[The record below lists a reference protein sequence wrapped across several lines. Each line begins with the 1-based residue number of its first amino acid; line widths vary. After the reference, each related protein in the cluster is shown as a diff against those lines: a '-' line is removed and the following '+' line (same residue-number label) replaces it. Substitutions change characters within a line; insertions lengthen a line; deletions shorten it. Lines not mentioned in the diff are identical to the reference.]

1 MVCTDW
7 DNALAGLEHS
17 LRKDPQD
24 SSTCRRLADAYAIR
38 GRLKDTV
45 STYLHL
51 SDILQANGDLENA
64 LQISGLVLQLQPES
78 EPGRLQRIALFERRR
93 ETPLAIGA
101 TRELARL
108 YVDQGRG
115 HQAIELL
122 ERARR
127 SQPEDLDLMLE
138 LAETHLAEG
147 HLAQG
152 LGLFAQGAAACQE
165 SGQHE
170 RACEALRRM
179 KVVSPT
185 DTSVLLRLG
194 EIYLELGR
202 LHESEQELRGV
213 LRQNLNH
220 EGALMLLGVVCQ
232 LKGQGRDACLA
243 FNRLIS
249 LNPERLDGREKLAE
263 VLQSQGLIQ
272 DAIRYYLQS
281 AEGYLAQGQRE
292 RAVRPLRHL
301 LALDPNHPG
310 AVSHLATLNAP
321 VQPLELTMPSIPAV
335 EALPTTPSGELRILT
350 RRKLPGEEAKKLL
363 LKPMPGSQP
372 APKIA
377 LSKPVLTRTLAQPD
391 ESPLFM
397 QSIGECDCLPDFG
410 GSSDWLEESDELPD
424 FSGSCDWLEE
434 AMTLRSFLWS
444 EVPAGMAC
452 RRPSGLGWPG
462 ELFLVSHWNKL
473 SEELDF
479 WARASRENP
488 ALWQARAEWADL
500 CLKAGLCDQAI
511 ELYRQVVDLVPGNDE
526 MRHRLIQALI
536 WNDETTA
543 AAEACLELAELY
555 FAQHEKLEAKEMLHL
570 LLQLEPQHVGARRR
584 LVDWSEEKIARHHLG
599 ILGEHA
605 FCQKIWPEVYIA
617 YRQILSQDEGNW
629 MARQRLLEA
638 AAALGH
644 QSEAAAHCRLLLEH
658 YCLSQQWPLALQACE
673 QLKGWES
680 GHTRLWVKLLEE
692 CGSPTRL
699 AEGRLLFAQ
708 ELLREHQTEPALAL
722 LAESFAAHRPSAELL
737 VEVLVHGNHESC
749 SIWGARLVEQYRA
762 AAEFTKALEWLTRL
776 PETPELLMARG
787 QVYAAQGQ
795 WQAALEQ
802 FQQIRRLP
810 GWFHKSTHALALCLK
825 QREGMVELARR
836 QVEKALQVAGPAE
849 DLEALRQLL

>member
-1 MVCTDW
+1 MVGTDW
-7 DNALAGLEHS
+7 DSALAGLEQN
-17 LRKDPQD
+17 LRQDPQD

-51 SDILQANGDLENA
+51 SDILQASGDLENA

-93 ETPLAIGA
+93 ESPQAIGA
-101 TRELARL
+101 YRELARL

-115 HQAIELL
+115 DKAIELL

-127 SQPEDLDLMLE
+127 GQPEDLDLMLE

-152 LGLFAQGAAACQE
+152 MNLFAQGAAACQE
-165 SGQHE
+165 SGQRE

-179 KVVSPT
+179 KVLSPT
-185 DTSVLLRLG
+185 DTTVLLRLG
-194 EIYLELGR
+194 ELYLELGR

-220 EGALMLLGVVCQ
+220 EGALMLLGEVCQ

-249 LNPERLDGREKLAE
+249 LNPERWDALEKLAE
-263 VLQSQGLIQ
+263 VMQSQGILS

-281 AEGYLAQGQRE
+281 AEGYLSQGQRE
-292 RAVRPLRHL
+292 QAVRPLRHL

-310 AVSHLATLNAP
+310 AVSHLATLDAP
-321 VQPLELTMPSIPAV
+321 VQPLELNMPVIPEIEV
-335 EALPTTPSGELRILT
+335 PPNTSSGELRLLK
-350 RRKLPGEEAKKLL
+350 RRPLPGEEAKKSL
-363 LKPMPGSQP
+363 LKPMPGTQP

-377 LSKPVLTRTLAQPD
+377 LSKPVLTRTPLQPD
-391 ESPLFM
+391 ESPVFM
-397 QSIGECDCLPDFG
+397 QSIRECDCLPDFE
-410 GSSDWLEESDELPD
+410 GSSDWLEEAEELPD

-434 AMTLRSFLWS
+434 SMPLLPCLWR
-444 EVPAGMAC
+444 EVPAGMSC

-462 ELFLVSHWNKL
+462 QLFLVSHWNKL

-488 ALWQARAEWADL
+488 SLWQARAEWADL

-511 ELYRQVVDLVPGNDE
+511 ELYRQVVDLVPSHDE
-526 MRHRLIQALI
+526 MRHRLVQALI
-536 WNDETTA
+536 WNDQTSA

-555 FAQHEKLEAKEMLHL
+555 FAHNQLVEAKEMLHL
-570 LLQLEPQHVGARRR
+570 LLQLEPQHVLARRR
-584 LVDWSEEKIARHHLG
+584 LVDWSEDRVARHHLA

-605 FCQKIWPEVYIA
+605 FAQEIWPEVYAA
-617 YRQILSQDEGNW
+617 YQQILSLDENNW
-629 MARQRLLEA
+629 TARQRLQQA

-644 QSEAAAHCRLLLEH
+644 QSEAAGHCQRLLEH
-658 YCLSQQWPLALQACE
+658 YCLTLQWPLALQTCE
-673 QLKGWES
+673 QLMNWES

-692 CGSPTRL
+692 CGSPARL
-699 AEGRLLFAQ
+699 AEGRLLLAQ
-708 ELLREHQTEPALAL
+708 ELVCGQQIEPALDL
-722 LAESFAAHRPSAELL
+722 LARSFATHRPSAELL
-737 VEVLVHGNHESC
+737 VELLLQVNHESC
-749 SIWGARLVEQYRA
+749 SSWGARLVEQYRES
-762 AAEFTKALEWLTRL
+762 AEFSQALDLLARL
-776 PETPELLMARG
+776 PQAPELLFARG

-802 FQQIRRLP
+802 FQQTRRLP
-810 GWFHKSTHALALCLK
+810 GWLHKSTYALAVCLK
-825 QREGMVELARR
+825 RREGMEELARR
-836 QVEKALQVAGPAE
+836 QVEKALLVAGPAE